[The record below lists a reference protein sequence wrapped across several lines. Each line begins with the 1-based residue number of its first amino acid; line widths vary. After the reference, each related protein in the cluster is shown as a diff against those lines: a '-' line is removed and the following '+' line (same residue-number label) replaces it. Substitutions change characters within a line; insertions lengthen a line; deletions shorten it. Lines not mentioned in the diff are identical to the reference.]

1 MLHFKKVL
9 VTFAATAALLAS
21 AGPAVASS
29 DSAPAP
35 AKPAAASTD
44 SCLLLCYV
52 IVGDVVSYNN
62 VPVSVAANICNV
74 SVPVLSA
81 FALLQTAAC
90 AITPTQTGIITRV
103 L

>member
-52 IVGDVVSYNN
+52 IVGDVASYNN
-62 VPVSVAANICNV
+62 VPVSLAANICNT
-74 SVPVLSA
+74 SV
-81 FALLQTAAC
+81 ALLSGFLLNQSGAC
-90 AITPTQTGIITRV
+90 AITPTQTGTITRV